1 MIEFDFSAIRNA
13 VVKMLTVN
21 MGLKAGERVLF
32 LSDVPTM
39 NDWYAGQ
46 DFITDFSM
54 RTLTT
59 RAACEIAKE
68 EFPDNTVD
76 LYLYPSC
83 NGHGVEIPA
92 DAAAKVLE
100 YDVIIAITTWSISHT
115 DARSAASAKGIR
127 IASCGNLELNMLMP
141 DNVIDA
147 DYQQIAAKACHIA
160 DLLTPAKEVR
170 LVTEAGTELSF
181 SIEGR
186 KGLADTGFYNTPGAW
201 GNLPGGEAYT
211 APVEGTANGTLVV
224 LPHWAYGLDE
234 RMEFTIQDGCIIK
247 IDGGGKYGDDLRE
260 HLLGAGSPHHRCN
273 VAELGIGTN
282 YRASK
287 PDNVLETE
295 KIDGTVHIGFGDNA
309 HFGGTVSSDYHDD
322 MVVPEPDLYLD
333 GQLVIQR
340 GKLLR

>member
-92 DAAAKVLE
+92 DAAAKMLE

-170 LVTEAGTELSF
+170 LVT
-181 SIEGR
+181 
-186 KGLADTGFYNTPGAW
+186 
-201 GNLPGGEAYT
+201 
-211 APVEGTANGTLVV
+211 
-224 LPHWAYGLDE
+224 
-234 RMEFTIQDGCIIK
+234 
-247 IDGGGKYGDDLRE
+247 
-260 HLLGAGSPHHRCN
+260 
-273 VAELGIGTN
+273 
-282 YRASK
+282 
-287 PDNVLETE
+287 
-295 KIDGTVHIGFGDNA
+295 
-309 HFGGTVSSDYHDD
+309 
-322 MVVPEPDLYLD
+322 
-333 GQLVIQR
+333 
-340 GKLLR
+340 